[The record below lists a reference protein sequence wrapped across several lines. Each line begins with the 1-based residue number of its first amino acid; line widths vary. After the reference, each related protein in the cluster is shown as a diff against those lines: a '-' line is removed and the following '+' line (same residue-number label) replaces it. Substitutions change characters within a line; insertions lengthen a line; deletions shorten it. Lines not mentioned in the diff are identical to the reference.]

1 MSINETLIIEKL
13 FVDYSKKIYFIVKK
27 IVVDEDAAR
36 DIVQDT
42 FVTAF
47 EKLSQLKDS
56 QAVEKWLIQ
65 IAVNKAKRKYSY
77 AQREMP
83 SDEDYLFEMPTGNAY
98 LPEKQLE
105 NQELKKQFKNHFD
118 GMASE
123 FKQVL
128 ILYCYGECSYK
139 EIAQTLEITEGTVKS
154 RLHRAKRILKDKITS
169 GIVQEGGV

>member
-13 FVDYSKKIYFIVKK
+13 FMDYSKKIYYIVKK
-27 IVVDEDAAR
+27 IVINEDTAK

-56 QAVEKWLIQ
+56 KAVEKWLIQ

-77 AQREMP
+77 SQKEMP
-83 SDEDYLFEMPTGNAY
+83 SDEAYLFENSIENQY

-105 NQELKKQFKNHFD
+105 NQELKQQFKAHFND
-118 GMASE
+118 MASE

-128 ILYCYGECSYK
+128 ILYCYGEFSYK
-139 EIAQTLEITEGTVKS
+139 EIAETLEITEGTVKS

-169 GIVQEGGV
+169 GVLQEGGV